1 MIRAAL
7 RFEQD
12 KSHSQEGL
20 LDKGRGLYYN
30 TLWGYPPEVT
40 MAVVQATN
48 TSARVPPQV
57 VDELCQGCAK
67 CAARA
72 VCKTKALVQVD
83 PGEAP
88 LVDGARC
95 YGCYK
100 CVPACPYGAITIHS
114 GALIAAG

>member
-1 MIRAAL
+1 
-7 RFEQD
+7 
-12 KSHSQEGL
+12 
-20 LDKGRGLYYN
+20 
-30 TLWGYPPEVT
+30 
-40 MAVVQATN
+40 
-48 TSARVPPQV
+48 
-57 VDELCQGCAK
+57 
-67 CAARA
+67 